1 MLQIIDQRWR
11 QHLLEMDYLREG
23 IHLRGIAQT
32 DPLVAWQREGF
43 QMFGNLMDAIDDDY
57 VRFINHVQL
66 VNEQEAAPDYSQ
78 ATFAS
83 ADEPVQELAGPG
95 AVAPGLPP
103 GAPAGARAA
112 SGPVGGSVATA
123 TPSLAGAAPPIG
135 RAAPVTQSKQKVGRN
150 DPCPCGSGKKFK
162 LCHGAN

>member
-11 QHLLEMDYLREG
+11 LHLMEMDYLREG

-43 QMFGNLMDAIDDDY
+43 EMFGHLMDAIDDDY

-66 VNEQEAAPDYSQ
+66 VNEQEAAPDYSM
-78 ATFAS
+78 ASFA
-83 ADEPVQELAGPG
+83 AAGEPVQELAPSQVSGVPGATAAPAAPG
-95 AVAPGLPP
+95 AVA
-103 GAPAGARAA
+103 APARAGVSGGARTL
-112 SGPVGGSVATA
+112 STEPM
-123 TPSLAGAAPPIG
+123 
-135 RAAPVTQSKQKVGRN
+135 QKVGRN